1 MTDRD
6 DSRHETY
13 VAYMLR
19 LWQSGSQGGI
29 PLWRASLED
38 PATGERLS
46 FGDINALFSFLTERT
61 RSMAKARAVSPRHD
75 DVQSR
80 GT

>member
-1 MTDRD
+1 MTDKD
-6 DSRHETY
+6 DTRHETY

-46 FGDINALFSFLTERT
+46 FRDISALFSFLTERT
-61 RSMAKARAVSPRHD
+61 RSMAEARAVSPHHD

>member
-1 MTDRD
+1 MTGKNDT
-6 DSRHETY
+6 RHETY

-46 FGDINALFSFLTERT
+46 FGDINALFAFLIERT
-61 RSMAKARAVSPRHD
+61 RSMAEADAVSPRHD